1 MLIFETRIS
10 QRFMTIKNIIQPTT
24 AWAAS
29 NTVNIDEQ
37 VKGYFGYSNLGNFI
51 SNMISFAI
59 IIASIAFAA
68 FLIMGGFQYL
78 TSGGDKTKT
87 EEARS
92 RITNALIGLVIVT
105 ASWAVWKIVVYFFGI
120 DIDLA

>member
-1 MLIFETRIS
+1 
-10 QRFMTIKNIIQPTT
+10 MTIKNILQPTV

-29 NTVNIDEQ
+29 STIDIDKQ
-37 VKGYFGYSNLGNFI
+37 VRGYFGYSNLGNFI

-68 FLIMGGFQYL
+68 YLIMGGFQYL
-78 TSGGDKTKT
+78 TSGGDKTKV

-92 RITNALIGLVIVT
+92 RITNALIGLAIVA
-105 ASWAVWKIVVYFFGI
+105 ASWAVWKIVIYFFGI

>member
-1 MLIFETRIS
+1 
-10 QRFMTIKNIIQPTT
+10 
-24 AWAAS
+24 
-29 NTVNIDEQ
+29 
-37 VKGYFGYSNLGNFI
+37 
-51 SNMISFAI
+51 
-59 IIASIAFAA
+59 
-68 FLIMGGFQYL
+68 MGGFQYL